1 MYIWE
6 LIMIFKRAAFGALF
20 AMVTFSGASYS
31 DDTELYVTDYSIGN
45 GNTAKVLI
53 IFDNSGSMS
62 TIEEDAVGGYDSD
75 IPYEAI
81 SSAHSYQDDMVYF
94 TKGIGIDNSG
104 LDIPLS
110 PSDSRRFIEEIN
122 GCNQSKPLL
131 KEYGRFTGF
140 VGEYIVKGKTG
151 TWGDLRDNS
160 GANYD
165 TIDCYEDILESDTTN
180 GLNKD
185 GNAHPA
191 GYPTDGARDNNK
203 NPEPYAADK
212 DSSNTQLGKGEVV
225 TLYTANYLRWHAAAV
240 AGVLPIVPQSRLE
253 IAKEAIENVINTTS
267 SVDFGLAL
275 FNMNYP
281 SEGYRDGG
289 RVVSGI
295 QTMTPS
301 AKKDLL
307 DTIGGTNAE
316 TNTPLCETLFE
327 AYNYFAGKTVLYG
340 KKDSDYDLWYD
351 GNNPPRDTTIETGSR
366 YESPFRICPDVA
378 YVIYITDG
386 VPSQDSYANDD
397 VIALGKSGVTQ
408 QAEDKVVAPD
418 YSSFSEN
425 LSSKSYLPA
434 LASYLYHNDLVTSP
448 EASADGTETEH
459 MQTVRTFTIGFSKG
473 ADDAAPLLAETAK
486 RGGGEYF
493 AASSGLTLQKALSD
507 ALLTILE
514 TNASFTSPSI
524 ASNNFDR
531 TQTFDSAYYAMFLPG
546 TGPRWTGNLK
556 KLKVTSQGM
565 LVDKNGDV
573 AIGDQGNI
581 KDTSCTYW
589 STCAEK
595 SDGNDVTEGGVLE
608 RLKKMTPANGVSL
621 RTIYTNTASPL
632 AELKDVVVSTLLPLM
647 SVVEDVEVVDVV
659 EIDVPKTVKWLY
671 GYDVDRDNGGT
682 ENDYRSDIMGDPLHS
697 KPLALN
703 FGDKNSPDIRII
715 LGTNQG
721 LVHMFRDYVSD
732 SLNKVDESWAFIPK
746 ELLSNVDKLK
756 KNVSKGGHTI
766 YGMDASPVAYT
777 ELDADGKVETAYVY
791 MGMRRGGSSYYALNI
806 SDPDSPSLMWTI
818 TSDSDGFSEL
828 GQSWS
833 DPVVT
838 TIPGHEGPVLIMGGG
853 YDITYD
859 TPTIPSAPLGKAIY
873 IVDAVSG
880 ALIHSF
886 NNSGSNGTEVTGFSD
901 SFPNAVA
908 ILDSNNDGKTDRIYA
923 TDVGGNVWRLDL
935 PGTNRSKW
943 SAFKFADLGGTG
955 TNDRRFFAEAAV
967 AQTVFSNIAQVTAN
981 GTVSTSYQNI
991 PYDAVVVGSGKRPSP
1006 TSKDVTDMFFVLQD
1020 RNVVTKSFASTDTP
1034 AAITLANLYDV
1045 TSAAPASESDNISF
1059 GTKRGWMYNFTGLG
1073 EKSLTAALIVDGKVY
1088 FTSFVP
1094 AAKSVSELVCTAS
1107 GEGRLYVFD
1116 LHKGT
1121 RTYSYTYYELG
1132 ERVPDTPQI
1141 VIPAPE
1147 SGEDP
1152 YIYIIGVGK
1161 GEKIGDD
1168 YTGTINVGTGLGVNK
1183 IYYHINE

>member
-1 MYIWE
+1 
-6 LIMIFKRAAFGALF
+6 MIFKRAALGALF
-20 AMVTFSGASYS
+20 AMVTFSGVSYS

-53 IFDNSGSMS
+53 IFDNSGSMK
-62 TIEEDAVGGYDSD
+62 TVEEDAPGAYDSNTT
-75 IPYEAI
+75 YEAI

-94 TKGIGIDNSG
+94 TKGVGIDNAG
-104 LDIPLS
+104 IDIPLS

-131 KEYGRFTGF
+131 TEYGRFTGF
-140 VGEYIVKGKTG
+140 VGEYRVKGQTG

-165 TIDCYEDILESDTTN
+165 TIDCYEDIVESDPNN
-180 GLNKD
+180 GLDKS
-185 GNAHPA
+185 GNAQDS
-191 GYPTDGARDNNK
+191 GYPIDGVK
-203 NPEPYAADK
+203 NGKTPVPYTADK
-212 DSSNTQLGKGEVV
+212 ASSATQLGKGEVV

-240 AGVLPIVPQSRLE
+240 AGVLPTTPQSRLD
-253 IAKEAIENVINTTS
+253 IAKDAIENVINTTS

-289 RVVSGI
+289 RIVSGI

-327 AYNYFAGKTVLYG
+327 AYNYFAGNKVNFG
-340 KKDSDYDLWYD
+340 KKDHDYSSWYD
-351 GNNPPRDTTIETGSR
+351 GNKPPRDRTIEAGDN
-366 YESPFRICPDVA
+366 YESPFKICPDVA

-386 VPSQDSYANDD
+386 VPSQDTYADDD
-397 VIALGKSGVTQ
+397 VIALGRSGVKE
-408 QAEDKVVAPD
+408 QAEDKTAAPD
-418 YSSFSEN
+418 YSSFSES
-425 LSSKSYLPA
+425 LSTASYLPA
-434 LASYLYHNDLVTSP
+434 LASYLYHNDLVVSP
-448 EASADGTETEH
+448 ETMADGSKTEH

-473 ADDAAPLLAETAK
+473 AEDAAPLLAETAK
-486 RGGGEYF
+486 RGGGDYF
-493 AASSGLTLQKALSD
+493 AATSGLSLQKALSD
-507 ALLTILE
+507 ALLTIMK

-546 TGPRWTGNLK
+546 SGPRWSGNLK

-573 AIGDQGNI
+573 AIGEQGNI
-581 KDTSCTYW
+581 KDTACTFW
-589 STCAEK
+589 SGCSGKT
-595 SDGNDVTEGGVLE
+595 DGNSVNEGGVLE
-608 RLKKMTPANGVSL
+608 KLKAMTPSNGVSL
-621 RTIYTNTASPL
+621 RTIYTNTASPF
-632 AELKDVVVSTLLPLM
+632 AQLKDVAASTLSPLM
-647 SVVEDVEVVDVV
+647 NIDDVDVA
-659 EIDVPKTVKWLY
+659 KTVKWLY
-671 GYDVDRDNGGT
+671 GYDVDLDNGGSV
-682 ENDYRSDIMGDPLHS
+682 NDPRADIMGDPLHS

-703 FGDKNSPDIRII
+703 FGSKNSPDVRII

-721 LVHMFRDYVSD
+721 LVHMFKDYDNNGSNEVT
-732 SLNKVDESWAFIPK
+732 ESWAFMPK
-746 ELLSNVDKLK
+746 ALLSNVGTLQ
-756 KNVSKGGHTI
+756 KNVSGPHTV

-777 ELDADGKVETAYVY
+777 ELDSTGKVEKAYVY
-791 MGMRRGGSSYYALNI
+791 MGMRRGGSSYYALNV
-806 SDPDSPSLMWTI
+806 SKPDSPSLMWTI
-818 TSDSDGFSEL
+818 TPSSAGFSEL

-838 TIPGHEGPVLIMGGG
+838 TIPGHEGPVLIIGGG
-853 YDITYD
+853 YDTRYD
-859 TPTIPSAPLGKAIY
+859 TDVIPSDPQGKAIY
-873 IVDAVSG
+873 IVDAVTG
-880 ALIHSF
+880 KLIHSF
-886 NNSGSNGTEVTGFSD
+886 SNTGSNGTAVSGFSD
-901 SFPNAVA
+901 SFPNSVAV
-908 ILDSNNDGKTDRIYA
+908 LDSNNDGKTDRIYA

-935 PGTNRSKW
+935 ASSTKTEW

-955 TNDRRFFAEAAV
+955 TNDRRFFAEVAI
-967 AQTVFSNIAQVTAN
+967 AQTVFSNIAQVNVN

-991 PYDAVVVGSGKRPSP
+991 PYDAVVIGSGKRPSP

-1020 RNVVTKSFASTDTP
+1020 RNVVSKSFASAETP
-1034 AAITLANLYDV
+1034 AAITLGNLYDV
-1045 TSAAPASESDNISF
+1045 TSAAPVSESENISF
-1059 GTKRGWMYNFTGLG
+1059 GKKRGWLYNFTGIG

-1094 AAKSVSELVCTAS
+1094 AVNSVSELVCTAS
-1107 GEGRLYVFD
+1107 GQGRLYVFD

-1121 RTYSYTYYELG
+1121 RTYVHTYYELG

-1152 YIYIIGVGK
+1152 YIYIIGIGK
-1161 GEKIGDD
+1161 GEKVGDD
-1168 YTGTINVGTGLGVNK
+1168 YSGTINVGSGLGVNK

>member
-1 MYIWE
+1 
-6 LIMIFKRAAFGALF
+6 MIFKRAAFSALF
-20 AMVTFSGASYS
+20 AMVTFSGASYG

-53 IFDNSGSMS
+53 IFDNSGSMK
-62 TIEEDAVGGYDSD
+62 TIEEDAPGAYDSETT
-75 IPYEAI
+75 YEAI

-94 TKGIGIDNSG
+94 TKGVGIDNAG
-104 LDIPLS
+104 IDIPLS

-140 VGEYIVKGKTG
+140 VGEYLVKGQTG

-165 TIDCYEDILESDTTN
+165 TIDCYEDIIESDTAN

-185 GNAHPA
+185 GNSHPT
-191 GYPTDGARDNNK
+191 GYPIDGVK
-203 NPEPYAADK
+203 NGKIPVPYTSNK
-212 DSSNTQLGKGEVV
+212 DSSATQLGKGEVV

-240 AGVLPIVPQSRLE
+240 AGVLPTTPQSRLD
-253 IAKEAIENVINTTS
+253 IAKDAIENVINTTS

-289 RVVSGI
+289 RIVSGI

-327 AYNYFAGKTVLYG
+327 AYNYFAGNKVDFG
-340 KKDSDYDLWYD
+340 KKDNDYSNWYD
-351 GNNPPRDTTIETGSR
+351 GNKPPRDKTIETGDN
-366 YESPFRICPDVA
+366 YESPFKVCPDVA

-397 VIALGKSGVTQ
+397 VIALGRSGVKE
-408 QAEDKVVAPD
+408 QAEDKTVAPD

-425 LSSKSYLPA
+425 LSSRSYLPA
-434 LASYLYHNDLVTSP
+434 LASYLYHNDLVISP
-448 EASADGTETEH
+448 ETLADGSKTEH

-473 ADDAAPLLAETAK
+473 AEDAAPLLAETAK
-486 RGGGEYF
+486 RGGGDYF
-493 AASSGLTLQKALSD
+493 AATSGLSLQKALSD
-507 ALLTILE
+507 ALLTIMK

-556 KLKVTSQGM
+556 KLKVTSQGV

-573 AIGDQGNI
+573 AIGEQGNI
-581 KDTSCTYW
+581 KDTSCTFW
-589 STCAEK
+589 SACSGKT
-595 SDGNDVTEGGVLE
+595 DGNSVTEGGVLE
-608 RLKKMTPANGVSL
+608 KLKAMTPSNGVSL
-621 RTIYTNTASPL
+621 RTIYTNTASPF
-632 AELKDVVVSTLLPLM
+632 AQLKDVAASTLSPLM
-647 SVVEDVEVVDVV
+647 NIDDV
-659 EIDVPKTVKWLY
+659 DVPKTVKWLY
-671 GYDVDRDNGGT
+671 GYDVDLDNGGS
-682 ENDYRSDIMGDPLHS
+682 ENDYRADIMGDPLHS

-703 FGDKNSPDIRII
+703 FGDKNSPDVRIM

-721 LVHMFRDYVSD
+721 LVHMFKDYD
-732 SLNKVDESWAFIPK
+732 SNGSNEVTESWAFMPK
-746 ELLSNVDKLK
+746 ALLSNVGTLQ
-756 KNVSKGGHTI
+756 KNVSGAHTV

-777 ELDADGKVETAYVY
+777 ELDSTGKVEKAYVY
-791 MGMRRGGSSYYALNI
+791 MGMRRGGSSYYALNV
-806 SDPDSPSLMWTI
+806 SKPDSPSLMWTI
-818 TSDSDGFSEL
+818 TSSTSGFSEL

-838 TIPGHEGPVLIMGGG
+838 TIPGHEGPVLIIGGG
-853 YDITYD
+853 YDTRYD
-859 TPTIPSAPLGKAIY
+859 TDVIPSDPQGKAIY
-873 IVDAVSG
+873 IVNAVSG

-886 NNSGSNGTEVTGFSD
+886 SNSGTNGTEVSGFSD
-901 SFPNAVA
+901 SFPNSVA

-935 PGTNRSKW
+935 AGTDKTKW
-943 SAFKFADLGGTG
+943 SAFKFANLGGTG
-955 TNDRRFFAEAAV
+955 TNDRRFFAEVAV

-1034 AAITLANLYDV
+1034 AAITLASLYDV
-1045 TSAAPASESDNISF
+1045 TTAAPVTESDNISF
-1059 GTKRGWMYNFTGLG
+1059 GKKIGWMYNFTGVG
-1073 EKSLTAALIVDGKVY
+1073 EKSLTAALIIDGKVY

-1094 AAKSVSELVCTAS
+1094 AINSVSELVCTAS
-1107 GEGRLYVFD
+1107 GQGRLYVFD

-1121 RTYSYTYYELG
+1121 RTYSNTYYELG

-1141 VIPAPE
+1141 VIPVPE

-1152 YIYIIGVGK
+1152 YIYIIGIGK
-1161 GEKIGDD
+1161 GEKVGDD
-1168 YTGTINVGTGLGVNK
+1168 YSGTINVGSGLGVNK